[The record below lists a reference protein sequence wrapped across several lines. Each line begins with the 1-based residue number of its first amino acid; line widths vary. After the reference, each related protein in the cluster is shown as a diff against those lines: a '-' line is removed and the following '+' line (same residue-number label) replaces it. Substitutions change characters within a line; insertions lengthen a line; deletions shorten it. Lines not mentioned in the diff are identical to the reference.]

1 MLAAIEQI
9 MNDWRPYWPLSDRRI
24 HYALL
29 NAPPLKHAKKSHSV
43 YRNDRVSYNALTELL
58 TRARLAGIIPMESI
72 SDETRPICIFEVYAD
87 PGPFIRR
94 EINDFLKNYW
104 RDLMQ
109 SQPNHIEIVGEKNTV
124 GGVIKPVAAKYCIPM
139 TTGRG
144 YCSLRPRYDMQ
155 QRFRKSG
162 KEKLIVLILT
172 DFDPDGE
179 EIAHSF
185 VRSMRD
191 DFDVPVEGV
200 KVALTSVQVR
210 ELNLPPMMQAK
221 AGSANY
227 TKFTSEHGHDVF
239 ELEAIPPDKLQEL
252 LEDAIDRVIDKAA
265 FNAELDAEKSDAAFL
280 SHVRRR
286 VRAVLAE
293 CTNEE
298 RTE

>member
-1 MLAAIEQI
+1 
-9 MNDWRPYWPLSDRRI
+9 
-24 HYALL
+24 
-29 NAPPLKHAKKSHSV
+29 
-43 YRNDRVSYNALTELL
+43 
-58 TRARLAGIIPMESI
+58 
-72 SDETRPICIFEVYAD
+72 
-87 PGPFIRR
+87 
-94 EINDFLKNYW
+94 
-104 RDLMQ
+104 
-109 SQPNHIEIVGEKNTV
+109 
-124 GGVIKPVAAKYCIPM
+124 
-139 TTGRG
+139 
-144 YCSLRPRYDMQ
+144 MQ

-286 VRAVLAE
+286 VRAVLRNARMRKE
-293 CTNEE
+293 PNDGTSDELVGAIGKAADLRDQLRVSSW
-298 RTE
+298 RTASENRPHDKRREKSPA